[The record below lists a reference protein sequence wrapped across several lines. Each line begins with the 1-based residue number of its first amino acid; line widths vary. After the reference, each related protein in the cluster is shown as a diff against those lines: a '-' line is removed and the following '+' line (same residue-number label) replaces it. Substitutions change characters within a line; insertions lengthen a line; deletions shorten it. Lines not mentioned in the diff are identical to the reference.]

1 MRSDWEYGPWKYD
14 IVKKWATEI
23 TGAFTNESTRIEELF
38 GHLYFYLMVWDNA
51 TEQYIPTHTQAD
63 AGLTLEQ
70 IIADFNSLYRKRL
83 VAFPRYF
90 NSDEGNQESYD
101 DLKAKFTMVLDLNYY
116 KYKKLIEQMGF
127 VYDPLTTEKS
137 HEKRDDDT
145 EYKGKRKNSHTIDDM
160 KHANVVE
167 IQGAL
172 DMDSQTGTGTN
183 LDTAHLDQIQID
195 LKFDG
200 APTVGT
206 NSTTLSDNRQGQ
218 RVDAQNDGSYKI
230 AAGDAVRASSYSG
243 PYNGTDNPDGHA
255 DAILDNTSLAEGTT
269 AGLTHSDVS
278 QDLRIYGHAS
288 IGSPSAIG
296 YSDEESFTNRKDEKD
311 ITTDKEGFNGD
322 YADTIEKQRNLV
334 RFSVLREFFEDLKK
348 EILLSTWR

>member
-1 MRSDWEYGPWKYD
+1 MRSDWEFGPWKYD

-23 TGAFTNESTRIEELF
+23 TGAFTNESTRILALF
-38 GHLYFYLMVWDNA
+38 GHLYFYLMEWDNL
-51 TEQYIPTHTQAD
+51 TDQYKPSPVQAD
-63 AGLTLEQ
+63 AGLTLND

-101 DLKAKFTMVLDLNYY
+101 DMKAKFTMVLDLNYY

-127 VYDPLTTEKS
+127 FYDPLTTEKS

-145 EYKGKRKNSHTIDDM
+145 EYKGKRKNAHTIDDM
-160 KHANVVE
+160 THANLVE

-172 DMDSQTGTGTN
+172 DMDGTGTN
-183 LDTAHLDQIQID
+183 LDTSDLEHISID
-195 LKFDG
+195 LEFDG

-218 RVDAQNDGSYKI
+218 LVNAQQDGTYQI
-230 AAGDAVRASSYSG
+230 ATGDAVRASSYSG
-243 PYNGTDNPDGHA
+243 PYNGTNSPDGHT

-288 IGSPSAIG
+288 IGNPSAIG
-296 YSDEESFTNRKDEKD
+296 YSDEETFTNRKDEKD

>member
-1 MRSDWEYGPWKYD
+1 M
-14 IVKKWATEI
+14 
-23 TGAFTNESTRIEELF
+23 
-38 GHLYFYLMVWDNA
+38 
-51 TEQYIPTHTQAD
+51 
-63 AGLTLEQ
+63 
-70 IIADFNSLYRKRL
+70 
-83 VAFPRYF
+83 AFPRYF

-145 EYKGKRKNSHTIDDM
+145 TYKGKRKNSHTIDDM
-160 KHANVVE
+160 THANVVE

-172 DMDSQTGTGTN
+172 DMDEDSGTGTN
-183 LDTAHLDQIQID
+183 LDTGDLKNIRID

-200 APTVGT
+200 APTVET

-218 RVDAQNDGSYKI
+218 RVDAQNDGSYEI
-230 AAGDAVRASSYSG
+230 GTGIPVRASSYSG
-243 PYNGTDNPDGHA
+243 PYNGTDNPDGHT

-288 IGSPSAIG
+288 IGNPSAIG
-296 YSDEESFTNRKDEKD
+296 YSDEESFTDRKDEKD